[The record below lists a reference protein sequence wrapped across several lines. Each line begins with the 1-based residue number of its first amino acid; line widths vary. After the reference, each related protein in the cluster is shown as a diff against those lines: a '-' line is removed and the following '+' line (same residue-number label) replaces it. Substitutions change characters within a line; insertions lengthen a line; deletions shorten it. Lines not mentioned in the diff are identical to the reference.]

1 MTQVFRLAFN
11 LVDLSLKGE
20 KPLNTLAILKERFG
34 EDTALSGLSEILQ
47 TLTILGNELQHCEA
61 MKIGYLLNP
70 ISLQTMTETQ
80 KQYFVSLL
88 YRKNS
93 LGLYALQA
101 QVPEDFLL
109 VLEKKLPSISSYATT
124 TF

>member
-1 MTQVFRLAFN
+1 
-11 LVDLSLKGE
+11 
-20 KPLNTLAILKERFG
+20 
-34 EDTALSGLSEILQ
+34 
-47 TLTILGNELQHCEA
+47 

-109 VLEKKLPSISSYATT
+109 VLEKITIN
-124 TF
+124 F